1 MEEVL
6 ITFNQAK
13 VEFSQFCMK
22 PVTMQLPAGYIIG
35 IEGKNGAGKTTL
47 INMMLGRY
55 AKMNG
60 NIVID
65 GYDVIKDREKM
76 LAEVGFISEERV
88 FYQEYNVLENE
99 KFFMDFYPN
108 WDSERYRKMLNQLNV
123 STKTKTGDLSKGN
136 RIKFQ
141 MAFVYAYMPKLIIM
155 DEPTGGLDPVF
166 RLDFV
171 KWMQNMVAE
180 YGTTIILSTHL
191 QEELE
196 KITDYLIHVAD
207 GECTLEEVLR

>member
-1 MEEVL
+1 
-6 ITFNQAK
+6 
-13 VEFSQFCMK
+13 
-22 PVTMQLPAGYIIG
+22 
-35 IEGKNGAGKTTL
+35 
-47 INMMLGRY
+47 
-55 AKMNG
+55 
-60 NIVID
+60 
-65 GYDVIKDREKM
+65 
-76 LAEVGFISEERV
+76 
-88 FYQEYNVLENE
+88 
-99 KFFMDFYPN
+99 
-108 WDSERYRKMLNQLNV
+108 MLNQLNV